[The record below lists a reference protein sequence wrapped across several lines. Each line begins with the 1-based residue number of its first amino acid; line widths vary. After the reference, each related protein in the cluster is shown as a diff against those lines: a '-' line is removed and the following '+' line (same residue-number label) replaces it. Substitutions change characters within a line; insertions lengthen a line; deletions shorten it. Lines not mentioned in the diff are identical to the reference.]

1 MTLVREHVILAIF
14 SIGYL
19 IAFTISTIIR
29 GRSEGV
35 IYFAVTFAA
44 MTAVALTYKR
54 FRYSTR
60 VLWGLSAWA
69 LAHMAGGLIP
79 IGDEVLYDRQVLGD
93 LVRYDQAVHAFG
105 FGFATLACAEVLS
118 SQAPNSGRLTLAVLS
133 ALAGLGLGAINEV
146 FEFASAR
153 IQEHTNVGGY
163 ANTGGDLSFN
173 LLGAGVAAVTILVT
187 SRRTT
192 PAD

>member
-1 MTLVREHVILAIF
+1 MTLIREHTILAAF

-19 IAFTISTIIR
+19 IAFTTSTIVR
-29 GRSEGV
+29 GRSEGA
-35 IYFAVTFAA
+35 IYFAVTFTA
-44 MTAVALTYKR
+44 MLVVAWTYRR
-54 FRYSTR
+54 FRYSTW
-60 VLWGLSAWA
+60 VLWGLSVWA
-69 LAHMAGGLIP
+69 LSHMAGGLIP
-79 IGDEVLYDRQVLGD
+79 VGDDVLYQQQVLGD

-118 SQAPNSGRLTLAVLS
+118 STTGNAGVTLAILA

-173 LLGAGVAAVTILVT
+173 LLGAGVAALTIMLT
-187 SRRTT
+187 RRPET
-192 PAD
+192 PTD